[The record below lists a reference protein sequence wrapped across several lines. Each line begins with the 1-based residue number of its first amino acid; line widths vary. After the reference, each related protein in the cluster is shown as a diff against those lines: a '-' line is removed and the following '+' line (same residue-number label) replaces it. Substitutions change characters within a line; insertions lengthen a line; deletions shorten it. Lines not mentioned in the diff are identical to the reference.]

1 MLVNQGWKTVE
12 AKGEVFTYKVVMGTL
27 WFTRSTARNNY
38 GKLWKKT
45 PKREYEIIGFG
56 SGSDD
61 EYILKMLKQ
70 KNTFIK
76 WI

>member
-12 AKGEVFTYKVVMGTL
+12 AGGTLYTYKVQMGHL
-27 WFTRSTARNNY
+27 WFTRNTAKHNL

-45 PKREYEIIGFG
+45 PKREYEIMGFG